1 MLGIVINP
9 RAGNGRG
16 ERVWAQVRSELD
28 RRGVP
33 YEAACT
39 QAAGEG
45 ARLAAALAG
54 TPGVRKLLVI
64 GGDGTIHEAAAGLW
78 QTRAA
83 AAEAA
88 AAWADAVGGAAAS
101 AASDGGAR
109 AATGAASGGAALA
122 ATREVGAACCG
133 GEFAGANAAHAG
145 TAHSDG
151 AAGSAGSGRAAAQAG
166 ADAAGLARSA
176 ASVAAADA
184 GCALAAIPAGTGNDF
199 AKAFGLPADPL
210 QALELALTTGVPRP
224 LDVLLAADGGIAVN
238 SFGAGFDGLVAK
250 LTNEAGYK
258 KLLNRFGLGSL
269 AYLITVLRVFISYR
283 PCDAVL
289 EMDGVRHELRDM
301 WLVAAANIPFYGGS
315 MQICPGASPHDGEVD
330 VVAICSRTRLR
341 LLPILAAV
349 YKGRHVGHPAVRF
362 FRGRRAALTTTRPL
376 HVQADGEQHGTTPL
390 RLAVIPAALT
400 VIGAP

>member
-16 ERVWAQVRSELD
+16 ERIWAQVRAELD

-39 QAAGEG
+39 EAAGEG
-45 ARLAAALAG
+45 ACLAAALAARPGIG
-54 TPGVRKLLVI
+54 TLLVI

-78 QTRAA
+78 HLRAA
-83 AAEAA
+83 AVRHAGGAQRADAVRDADVEGDGSRDTAGGAGEAA
-88 AAWADAVGGAAAS
+88 ALRHAGE
-101 AASDGGAR
+101 
-109 AATGAASGGAALA
+109 AATAGATA
-122 ATREVGAACCG
+122 AT
-133 GEFAGANAAHAG
+133 
-145 TAHSDG
+145 
-151 AAGSAGSGRAAAQAG
+151 
-166 ADAAGLARSA
+166 
-176 ASVAAADA
+176 

-210 QALELALTTGVPRP
+210 LALELALTVGKPRP
-224 LDVLLAADGGIAVN
+224 LDVLLAGGGGLAVN

-258 KLLNRFGLGSL
+258 KLLNRFKLGSL
-269 AYLITVLRVFISYR
+269 AYLITVLRVFAGYQ
-283 PCDAVL
+283 PCDAELVI
-289 EMDGVRHELRDM
+289 DGERHELRDM

-315 MQICPGASPHDGEVD
+315 MQICPGASPHDGQVD
-330 VVAICSRTRLR
+330 VVVICSRTRLR

-362 FRGRRAALTTTRPL
+362 FRGRHAALTTAKPL
-376 HVQADGEQHGTTPL
+376 YVHADGEQYGATPL
-390 RLAVIPAALT
+390 RLEVVPAALT